1 MSPDMSPIYTVYTRL
16 AAEKMCCHLSADM
29 TQSIASWEVLG
40 HMDGSNQEY
49 VLSLSL
55 SISLFVSTS
64 MGLQSEKL
72 YSTLLLYM
80 VTRTSLSESYLSNR
94 MLFSL
99 FRRITTNQTLL

>member
-55 SISLFVSTS
+55 FVSTS